1 MSSNVDLEI
10 QPDAIGGGSTPGLQ
24 SSILNGL
31 AWKVT
36 SQVVLQLSRIV
47 VGIALAR
54 LLSPHDYGVAG
65 MVLVF
70 ASLVLVFSDLAFG
83 AALVQRKVLTEADR
97 STVFWTSVAAGLG
110 FTLIGVALSWPIAD
124 FFGEPE
130 VQPLFA
136 ALSLSFVVASIGTT
150 QTSLLTRAMSFRALE
165 MRTMLSGLIGAAVGL
180 TLAFAGAGAWAIIA
194 QQLTIVA
201 VGTVIIW
208 AATPWRPHFVFSLE
222 SLRSLGGFSGNVLG
236 QRLTFYVHRNAD
248 NLLIGRFLGASALGV
263 YALAYNV
270 MLQPIS
276 RIAGPVQE
284 VLYPA
289 FSRMQHDR
297 QAMADAWV
305 RATRLVGS
313 LTIPA
318 LCGLVVVAPDFV
330 NVVLGSRW
338 SEAIPVIQVLSWVG
352 LLQSLQS
359 LNGDMLQALDRT
371 TLLFRYSLFFFAAH
385 MTAFACGI
393 PFGVLGVAVAYAI
406 SSTIV
411 EPVYACLTARALGI
425 SVWRFVGGLFGV
437 VQAAAVMAIVVLGAR
452 VGLEQLGVPAFVR
465 LVVCILLGFAVYA
478 PVLRWRAPEV
488 PAEIRAVRA
497 RRRAAAAEPVA
508 P

>member
-1 MSSNVDLEI
+1 VKTEVGVEF
-10 QPDAIGGGSTPGLQ
+10 QPDAPGGGGGVLQ
-24 SSILNGL
+24 SSIMNGL
-31 AWKVT
+31 AWKAT
-36 SQVVLQLSRIV
+36 SQIVLQLSRV
-47 VGIALAR
+47 AVGVTLAR
-54 LLSPHDYGVAG
+54 LLTPHDYGLAG

-97 STVFWTSVAAGLG
+97 STVFWTSVASGLV
-110 FTLIGVALSWPIAD
+110 FTLIGIALSWPIAD

-150 QTSLLTRAMSFRALE
+150 QTALLTREMSFRALE
-165 MRTMLSGLIGAAVGL
+165 IRTMAAGLVGAAVGL
-180 TLAFAGAGAWAIIA
+180 VLAFGGAGAWAIIA
-194 QQLTIVA
+194 QQLTIVV
-201 VGTVIIW
+201 VGTVIIF
-208 AATPWRPHFVFSLE
+208 AATPWRPHLTFSMA
-222 SLRSLGGFSGNVLG
+222 SLRDLGGFSGNVLG
-236 QRLTFYVHRNAD
+236 QRLVFYVHRNAD

-270 MLQPIS
+270 MLQPMS

-284 VLYPA
+284 VLFPA

-297 QAMADAWV
+297 AAMADAWV

-313 LTIPA
+313 LTIPS

-330 NVVLGSRW
+330 SVVLGDRW
-338 SEAIPVIQVLSWVG
+338 SEAVPVIQVLSWVG
-352 LLQSLQS
+352 LLQSLQA

-385 MTAFACGI
+385 MTAFVCGL

-411 EPVYACLTARALGI
+411 EPVFCYLTSRAVGI
-425 SVWRFVGGLFGV
+425 SMWTFLGGLFGV
-437 VQAAAVMAIVVLGAR
+437 AQAAALMAVIVLGAR
-452 VGLEQLGVPAFVR
+452 VGLESLGVPAFIR
-465 LVVCILLGFAVYA
+465 LIVCILLGLGVYA
-478 PVLRWRAPEV
+478 LALRWRAPEV